1 VYGARQTLAVST
13 WRIWRLA
20 TRTQPPLPLPYHRAR
35 RVRRQSTLHRVCVGP
50 RFGRRAE
57 FATRST
63 TPATRT
69 KLTLAPPATALRRPP
84 PTTRSLPTHTTAALL
99 GSHARPPHTADSET
113 TMLWLGKRAELG
125 LHRAGTNLL
134 SDQGRHRHQV
144 HARALT
150 PLPSPA
156 PRNSLASSTRDAR
169 SGALSVGTLTH
180 RTVAVL
186 GSAINRPVGELST
199 RTGRMGV
206 VAGHYRAGA

>member
-1 VYGARQTLAVST
+1 VAY
-13 WRIWRLA
+13 LA
-20 TRTQPPLPLPYHRAR
+20 TGDAHSAAIAAAVPPRAS
-35 RVRRQSTLHRVCVGP
+35 STPAEYTAPSLCRAKVWMTSRVCDSVHHASDPNQVDIG
-50 RFGRRAE
+50 
-57 FATRST
+57 ST
-63 TPATRT
+63 CHRT
-69 KLTLAPPATALRRPP
+69 AAPP